1 MLNVK
6 KIFATILCIVMLL
19 SCVSVNAEGVHI
31 LNGIDTTNGE
41 VVSEFYSNLLDY
53 IVKYYRYDITREE
66 LMEAAVT
73 KILTDHPEL
82 LEDFGKGAFEALDE
96 NSMFYGAEEFEARF
110 EDVSGVYVGIG
121 INVYFDEEYVI
132 LGEALPN
139 SPAEN
144 SGLQVGDIVVA
155 VDGESVEGFGL
166 DKVTSLI
173 KGEEGTEVSITVS
186 RNRVNYTYT
195 LKRATIKIN
204 PVTYEIIE
212 DGNVGYLKISSF
224 NANTEES
231 VAQAMDYFG
240 EKNVKTVILDLRNN
254 LGGYMNAAISVA
266 SYFIPDGKLIATE
279 EYKNEKNNKKHY
291 ADETKYKFN
300 GVILINEYSASAS
313 ELVSGAIK
321 DYGTGI
327 IVGETSYGKGTVQ
340 TTVPLRSNHYM
351 WYTVAEYYTPSHNNI
366 HKVGIEPDYAVS
378 NKYADFDMSTVT
390 SYSVTRTLNIGDTGE
405 DVYAV
410 KERLNALG
418 YRLEVNDVYDELTA
432 NAVKNFQANTGLFPY
447 GVADITTQIRLND
460 ELKISKVLV
469 DKQYERALSLAKN
482 IK

>member
-19 SCVSVNAEGVHI
+19 SCVSVNGAGVQI

-96 NSMFYGAEEFEARF
+96 NSMFYSSEEFETRF

-139 SPAEN
+139 SPAES

-173 KGEEGTEVSITVS
+173 KG
-186 RNRVNYTYT
+186 
-195 LKRATIKIN
+195 
-204 PVTYEIIE
+204 
-212 DGNVGYLKISSF
+212 
-224 NANTEES
+224 
-231 VAQAMDYFG
+231 
-240 EKNVKTVILDLRNN
+240 
-254 LGGYMNAAISVA
+254 
-266 SYFIPDGKLIATE
+266 
-279 EYKNEKNNKKHY
+279 
-291 ADETKYKFN
+291 
-300 GVILINEYSASAS
+300 
-313 ELVSGAIK
+313 
-321 DYGTGI
+321 
-327 IVGETSYGKGTVQ
+327 
-340 TTVPLRSNHYM
+340 
-351 WYTVAEYYTPSHNNI
+351 
-366 HKVGIEPDYAVS
+366 
-378 NKYADFDMSTVT
+378 
-390 SYSVTRTLNIGDTGE
+390 
-405 DVYAV
+405 
-410 KERLNALG
+410 
-418 YRLEVNDVYDELTA
+418 
-432 NAVKNFQANTGLFPY
+432 
-447 GVADITTQIRLND
+447 
-460 ELKISKVLV
+460 
-469 DKQYERALSLAKN
+469 
-482 IK
+482 

>member
-6 KIFATILCIVMLL
+6 KILATVLCMVMLF
-19 SCVSVNAEGVHI
+19 SAVSVNAAGTQI

-66 LMEAAVT
+66 LMEAAVM
-73 KILTDHPEL
+73 KVLTDNPQL
-82 LEDFGKGAFEALDE
+82 LEEFGKGAFEALDE
-96 NSMFYGAEEFEARF
+96 NSMFYSAEEFEARF

-132 LGEALPN
+132 LGEALPG

-155 VDGESVEGFGL
+155 VDGENVEGYGL

-173 KGEEGTEVSITVS
+173 KGEEGTDVNITVS

-212 DGNVGYLKISSF
+212 DCNVGYLKISSF
-224 NANTEES
+224 NANTAES
-231 VAQAMDYFG
+231 VAQAMYYFG
-240 EKNVKTVILDLRNN
+240 DRNVKTVILDLRNN

-291 ADETKYKFN
+291 ADKTKYKFN
-300 GVILINEYSASAS
+300 GVVLINEYSASAS

-321 DYGTGI
+321 DYGTGV
-327 IVGETSYGKGTVQ
+327 IVGQTSYGKGTVQ
-340 TTVPLRSNHYM
+340 TTVPLRSNQYM
-351 WYTVAEYYTPSHNNI
+351 WYTVAEYYTPSHSAI
-366 HKVGIEPDYAVS
+366 HKVGIKPDYIVS
-378 NKYADFDMSTVT
+378 NKYADFDMNTVKP
-390 SYSVTRTLNIGDTGE
+390 YDVKRTLNIGDTGE

-432 NAVKNFQANTGLFPY
+432 NAVKNFQANTELFPY
-447 GVADITTQIRLND
+447 GVADITTQIKLND
-460 ELKISKVLV
+460 ELKVSKVLV
-469 DKQYERALSLAKN
+469 DKQFERALSLAKN